1 MQAVFSRKAVVDGV
15 PATVQMDREELL
27 NAMASGAVVATGNA
41 RLSRSLLADYERRM
55 LAASRTA
62 WATPA
67 ILPLTAW
74 LQDRYADAELHAAE
88 PLPRLLAA
96 EQEDQ
101 VWAAIIRQD
110 GDALLRVDATAR
122 RARASWRLLQ
132 DWRLDLADRR
142 FEDNEN
148 SAAFRKWALFFRAHC
163 TKHGQTSESNLPGLL
178 APLIESGACALP
190 ERLLLVGFYEREPA
204 LEALAGAVRSAGCKV
219 QWVELAGVSSQA
231 RRLRADDAQH
241 EMALAAAWARQ
252 LLETDPQL
260 RIGIVVPDLGGC
272 RATFEH
278 ALRKNLAPGTLLPAA
293 PRGRQPWNLS
303 LGRPLSDEPVVAAA
317 LGLLAL
323 TQAPADA
330 AALGVL
336 LGSPHWALPRD
347 MEERRA
353 ELGRRALLDRRLRSV
368 GEAEVYLRTVR
379 YEARR
384 ANQDGLP
391 EPWNSPALA
400 ARLEELT
407 AQSRELPGRADAATW
422 AAAFTAWLR
431 VAGWPEGRPLD
442 SAEFQAV
449 EAWNQLLSRFS
460 GLTDFAGSL
469 TRGEALTLLRRL
481 AGETVFQ
488 PRAADAPVQVL
499 GLYEANG
506 QRFDHLWVMGLH
518 DGVWPPAAGPDP
530 FVPLALQRERGMP
543 HSEPERERAWAE
555 RVTAQLTAAAPAVIF
570 SFPGRDGAE
579 ELACSPLIKGLQPV
593 EPADMATAAGA
604 GWAARIRDSASLEP
618 QPAHQPLPL
627 RQPRVS
633 GGSRVFANQAICP
646 FRAFAEH
653 RLGARP
659 LDRLQV
665 GLGPMRGG
673 TLMHRALEL
682 LWRELQTQ
690 QALLALGEKEL
701 HELVRRCSA
710 EALAVQQ
717 RQNPATLA
725 QRYSDLEAGRLQER
739 ILAWLDV
746 ERQRSPFRVI
756 GFEEHHEFTAGGVQV
771 NLKLDRID
779 ELEDGARVVLDY
791 KTGKVTPSRWFG
803 ERPEDPQLP
812 LYGVAANAAAA
823 KGCGPVAAVAFA
835 QIRADKAAFSGVVCS
850 EGVLPGLPAN
860 RKGELKDA
868 ADTWPRVLEDWG
880 GVLERLGAAFSEGA
894 AEVDPKNGLAT
905 CRNSYCELAA
915 LCRIH
920 ERAAGVGDDPDT
932 AEDGEWQDD

>member
-1 MQAVFSRKAVVDGV
+1 VIGV
-15 PATVQMDREELL
+15 TAERVQMDREELL
-27 NAMASGAVVATGNA
+27 NATASGAVVATGNA

-55 LAASRTA
+55 LSAGRTA

-74 LQDRYADAELHAAE
+74 LQDRYAEAVLNAAE

-122 RARASWRLLQ
+122 RARASWKLLQ
-132 DWRLDLADRR
+132 DWQLDLEDRR
-142 FEDNEN
+142 FEDNDN
-148 SAAFRKWALFFRAHC
+148 SSAFRRWALFFRAHC
-163 TKHGQTSESNLPGLL
+163 ARHGQTSESELPGLL
-178 APLIESGACALP
+178 ARLIESGGCA
-190 ERLLLVGFYEREPA
+190 RSRRMLLAGFYEREPA
-204 LEALAGAVRSAGCKV
+204 LEALAGALHNAGCKV
-219 QWVELAGVSSQA
+219 QWVELAGLNGQA

-241 EMALAAAWARQ
+241 EMALAAAWARR
-252 LLETDPQL
+252 LLEAEHQA

-272 RATFEH
+272 RTAFEH
-278 ALRKNLAPGTLLPAA
+278 VLRKTLAPGTLHPGA

-303 LGRPLSDEPVVAAA
+303 LGRPLSEEPVVATA

-323 TQAPADA
+323 TRAPADA

-347 MEERRA
+347 AAERRV
-353 ELGRRALLDRRLRSV
+353 ELGRRALLDRRLRSL
-368 GEAEVYLRTVR
+368 GEAGLYLRTVR
-379 YEARR
+379 YEARPDER
-384 ANQDGLP
+384 EGLP
-391 EPWNSPALA
+391 EPWNSASLA
-400 ARLEELT
+400 ARLEALI
-407 AQSRELPGRADAATW
+407 AHSRGLPGRADAAAW
-422 AAAFTAWLR
+422 AASFTTWLR

-442 SAEFQAV
+442 SAEYQAV

-469 TRGEALTLLRRL
+469 TRGEALALLRRL

-530 FVPLALQRERGMP
+530 FIPLAMQRERGMP
-543 HSEPERERAWAE
+543 HSEPERERAWAGL
-555 RVTAQLTAAAPAVIF
+555 VTAQLAVAAPAVVF

-579 ELACSPLIKGLQPV
+579 ELACSPLIKDLQPL
-593 EPADMATAAGA
+593 EPADVATAAGG
-604 GWAARIRDSASLEP
+604 GWAARIRASASLEP
-618 QPAHQPLPL
+618 QPAPVPLPL
-627 RQPRVS
+627 SQPQVS
-633 GGSRVFANQAICP
+633 GGSRVFANQAACP
-646 FRAFAEH
+646 FRAFAEN

-690 QALLALGEKEL
+690 QALLALGETEL
-701 HELVRRCSA
+701 RELVQRCSA
-710 EALAVQQ
+710 EAMAVQR
-717 RQNPATLA
+717 RQNPVTLA
-725 QRYSDLEAGRLQER
+725 ERYSDLEAGRLQEK

-779 ELEDGARVVLDY
+779 ELEDGSRVVLDY

-812 LYGVAANAAAA
+812 LYGMAANAAVAA
-823 KGCGPVAAVAFA
+823 GAGPVAAVAFA
-835 QIRADKAAFSGVVCS
+835 QIRADKAAFSGVARG
-850 EGVLPGLPAN
+850 EGLLPGLPAN

-868 ADTWPRVLEDWG
+868 ADTWPRVLEEWG
-880 GVLERLGAAFSEGA
+880 GVLERLGAAFSEGT

-915 LCRIH
+915 LCRIY
-920 ERAAGVGDDPDT
+920 ERAVGAGDDQDT
-932 AEDGEWQDD
+932 TEDGGWQDD